1 MSFNSRINLLLTMNE
16 SVPFNKAFVSG
27 KEEKYIHK
35 ALMYGALSGNGY
47 YTKKC
52 QAYIENEFEINK
64 CLLTTS
70 CTDALEMTAILADVG
85 PGDEVII
92 PSYTFVSTAIAFVRQ
107 GATLVFV
114 DCKSCCPYLDLDKVE
129 QAITSRTKVIVP
141 VHYGGASCDMDRLM
155 SIANKH
161 QILVVED
168 AAQAIGATYKGRALG
183 SIGHLGTYS
192 FHETKNVS
200 CGEGGALL
208 INDMSFSRR
217 AEIIWEKGTNRS
229 EFFRGEVNKYG
240 WVDTGSSFLPNELT
254 AAFLYAQLQDYK
266 QLNDNRLKLCRVY
279 EKYLS
284 PLAAQQKFCLPC
296 IPDFNKVN
304 GHVFY
309 IVLPTESERTNL
321 IAYLKK
327 HHIHAVFHY
336 LSLHKSDYFREQYK
350 GDCLSQSDRYTSC
363 LLRLPLFNDMTEE
376 QVEAVCQSIHNFF
389 NSN

>member
-1 MSFNSRINLLLTMNE
+1 MSKP
-16 SVPFNKAFVSG
+16 VPFNKAFVSG
-27 KEEKYIHK
+27 KEEKYIQK
-35 ALMYGALSGNGY
+35 ALMYGALSGNGF

-52 QAYIENEFEINK
+52 QTYIENEFEVNK

-70 CTDALEMTAILADVG
+70 CTDALEMTAILTDVG
-85 PGDEVII
+85 PGDEVIM

-107 GATLVFV
+107 GATPVFV
-114 DCKSCCPYLDLDKVE
+114 DCNSCSPNLDLDKVE

-155 SIANKH
+155 AIADKH
-161 QILVVED
+161 NLFVVED
-168 AAQAIGATYKGRALG
+168 AAQAIGATYKGRYLG

-254 AAFLYAQLQDYK
+254 AAFLYGQLKEYK
-266 QLNDNRLKLCRVY
+266 QLNDNRLNLCRVY
-279 EKYLS
+279 REKLT
-284 PLAAQQKFCLPC
+284 PLTEQDKFRLPC
-296 IPDFNKVN
+296 IPSYNEVN
-304 GHVFY
+304 GHVCY
-309 IVLPTESERTNL
+309 IVLPSESVRTEL
-321 IAYLKK
+321 IAYLKAN
-327 HHIHAVFHY
+327 HIHAVFHY
-336 LSLHKSDYFREQYK
+336 LSLHKSDYFKEQYK
-350 GDCLSQSDRYTSC
+350 GEHLTQSDHYTSC

-376 QVEAVCQSIHNFF
+376 QVKAVCQSIHDFF
-389 NSN
+389 TSK